1 MLFRDL
7 QMERWS
13 VGAWSVLRIGS
24 RWEADWRSLG
34 SGSAVVGKRIGHRSR
49 LSGRQTRG
57 AAPPCRQIKETNCRN
72 VAT

>member
-24 RWEADWRSLG
+24 RWEADRRSLG
-34 SGSAVVGKRIGHRSR
+34 RRSAIVADYTGEPPMGMGRWR
-49 LSGRQTRG
+49 L
-57 AAPPCRQIKETNCRN
+57 QILTFQINRE
-72 VAT
+72 

>member
-13 VGAWSVLRIGS
+13 VERA
-24 RWEADWRSLG
+24 ADRQSLG

-49 LSGRQTRG
+49 LSGRTTVSD
-57 AAPPCRQIKETNCRN
+57 C
-72 VAT
+72 VWL

>member
-24 RWEADWRSLG
+24 RWEADRRSLG
-34 SGSAVVGKRIGHRSR
+34 SGSGIVADYAGEPPRGWQSIKGTGH
-49 LSGRQTRG
+49 
-57 AAPPCRQIKETNCRN
+57 
-72 VAT
+72 